1 MGGLQRSSA
10 AVENWLALQQHVEG
24 FSLSARRVA
33 RRLAHFVGML
43 NQEEV
48 VSPTGGAEVQAL
60 KDAAHRNRGSYRK
73 LRKELEELT
82 DHGLLMLKSLQ
93 RPDANVMQRLAVQVL
108 CKQLDQA
115 WTYFNRSWKMQ
126 DHVYVQ
132 YLELNTFQIR
142 FREVVNA
149 FAEDLARLERDVPT
163 GGFSSEDEV
172 NDAVDKLDSLS
183 QTAIA
188 ADVARATELEQG
200 SWSIQIGFV
209 TTDFREQYMW
219 TVGGTLKRIKFSSP
233 VPLTTFLPNLE
244 RVYVMMNSCRRGF
257 VIILCKLR
265 TS

>member
-1 MGGLQRSSA
+1 MGGFQRSSA

-48 VSPTGGAEVQAL
+48 VSPTGGGAAVEAL
-60 KDAAHRNRGSYRK
+60 KDAALRNRGSYRR

-132 YLELNTFQIR
+132 YLELNTFQVR
-142 FREVVNA
+142 FREVANA
-149 FAEDLARLERDVPT
+149 FAEDVARLERDVPT
-163 GGFSSEDEV
+163 GGFSSECEV
-172 NDAVDKLDSLS
+172 NDAVDKLDSLA
-183 QTAIA
+183 QTAVA
-188 ADVARATELEQG
+188 VDVARDEFISGVCL
-200 SWSIQIGFV
+200 I
-209 TTDFREQYMW
+209 
-219 TVGGTLKRIKFSSP
+219 
-233 VPLTTFLPNLE
+233 
-244 RVYVMMNSCRRGF
+244 
-257 VIILCKLR
+257 
-265 TS
+265 